1 MHPSVNQSYTIL
13 FTDDIMDF
21 NRSII
26 WKYSILKEQRN
37 AKILYKTI
45 IYDTW
50 YLPRFLLSQI
60 NADK

>member
-26 WKYSILKEQRN
+26 ENI
-37 AKILYKTI
+37 A
-45 IYDTW
+45 
-50 YLPRFLLSQI
+50 F
-60 NADK
+60 